1 MPAVP
6 AEQAEQPA
14 QSAQPEQPPAPLP
27 EKKPVS
33 SYGAAQITVLE
44 GLDAVRRRPGMYI
57 GDTSLRGLHHLV
69 WEIVDNSIDE
79 ALAGY
84 CTKIKVLINPDNSV
98 VVYDNGRG
106 IPVDIHPKLG
116 IPAVEVALT
125 KLHAG
130 GKFDKETYKVSG
142 GLHGVGLSV
151 VNALSVELIVQV
163 KRDGKVHVQKYA
175 RGKPTTTLEVTG
187 ETQET
192 GTIVQFMPDPMI
204 FSDTLFHYDILAKRL
219 RELAFLNRGI
229 EIELVDER
237 GSEAEKRH
245 DLFKYEGG
253 IKEFVAYLDINKQ
266 PLHEVIYFE
275 STRSDVVVEVALRYN
290 SGYQENVF
298 SFVNNIN
305 TIEGG
310 THLSG
315 FKTALTRILNNVA
328 REISN
333 GKDLKL
339 TGEDVKEGLT
349 AVISIKVQEPL
360 FEGQTKTKLGNSE
373 VLGIVSSLVHDQL
386 TIYFGEHPAVG
397 KNIVAKC
404 LDAARAREAARK
416 TRELMRRKNALE
428 GAGLPGKLADCSSRD
443 PVTSELYLVEG
454 DSAGGCFSG
463 DTEVALVDGRNIS
476 FKQLTKEWQEKK
488 RNFCYTITEKG
499 EIGVEEIKHPR
510 IMRKNATVIKVIL
523 DNDQEIICTPDHRFM
538 LRDGNY
544 KMAKDLA
551 GGESLMPLRRKISEI
566 GGKITIK
573 GYEMVYDVSQ
583 EKWIFTHLLAD
594 LWNVREGVYSNEPN
608 LHRHHLD
615 FYKSNNNP
623 TNLIRLSKAQ
633 HLALHRDH
641 VQKTLHTEETKEKCR
656 QLKQTKEFREMM
668 SQRMREPQTRKIL
681 SEQAKKQWEDGNYKK
696 FMVEKYL
703 EFYYGNKEYR
713 QRTLRRLENE
723 QEKYWSNPQN
733 REQQAERVS
742 RYFEQNPEKKD
753 NLRKIAQKQWEDQE
767 LLTWRREETRKQWT
781 DDFRKKRT
789 ETYNQTYYTHTI
801 KALRAIFD
809 EFDNLLL
816 EEYDLYRK
824 QSKNKNLL
832 CFDTFVNKFFSGDA
846 DRAIEAVAN
855 YNHKVM
861 KIAEEKVAMDVYDLE
876 VPHTHNFALASGVF
890 VHNSAKMGRDREFQA
905 ILPLRGKILNVE
917 KARLHKVMENKE
929 ILAMIAALGTSV
941 GEDFTIE
948 KLRYH
953 KIIIMTDADVDGSHI
968 MTLLLTFFYRYMKP
982 LIERGCVYIAMPP
995 LYRLQKNK
1003 QVQYVY
1009 SDGEKERVVAEM
1021 GEGVAIQRYK
1031 GLGEMNAEQLWDTT
1045 MDPSTRALKKV
1056 EIEDAIAADQMFTI
1070 LMGDEVEP
1078 RREFIEKHS
1087 KDVANLDV

>member
-1 MPAVP
+1 VIAKFFSSIGDAPFGISLKYGPQAGRGGYLVENAPRKPNSPALFFVRMWYNFPPRQSVYTSAGCLPSVP
-6 AEQAEQPA
+6 EGNRIPCSFVLPSAYFFTDIFINISYLIFNDDLPSKKISKTISKTIINPPQMALEEEQKMLDLPAGQAEQPKQPA
-14 QSAQPEQPPAPLP
+14 QAEQQAQPVQAEQQAQPEHLPAAQP

-57 GDTSLRGLHHLV
+57 GDTAIRGLHHLV

-106 IPVDIHPKLG
+106 IPVDIHPKFG

-151 VNALSVELIVQV
+151 VNALSVELIIQV

-175 RGKPTTTLEVTG
+175 RGKPTTTLDVTG

-192 GTIVQFMPDPMI
+192 GTIVQFTPDPEI
-204 FSDTLFHYDILAKRL
+204 FPDTLFHYDILAKRL

-253 IKEFVAYLDINKQ
+253 IKEFVTYLDMNKQ

-310 THLSG
+310 THLTG
-315 FKTALTRILNNVA
+315 FKTAITRVLNNVA
-328 REISN
+328 REMSN

-349 AVISIKVQEPL
+349 TVISIKVQEPL

-454 DSAGGCFSG
+454 DSAGG
-463 DTEVALVDGRNIS
+463 
-476 FKQLTKEWQEKK
+476 
-488 RNFCYTITEKG
+488 
-499 EIGVEEIKHPR
+499 
-510 IMRKNATVIKVIL
+510 
-523 DNDQEIICTPDHRFM
+523 
-538 LRDGNY
+538 
-544 KMAKDLA
+544 
-551 GGESLMPLRRKISEI
+551 
-566 GGKITIK
+566 
-573 GYEMVYDVSQ
+573 
-583 EKWIFTHLLAD
+583 
-594 LWNVREGVYSNEPN
+594 
-608 LHRHHLD
+608 
-615 FYKSNNNP
+615 
-623 TNLIRLSKAQ
+623 
-633 HLALHRDH
+633 
-641 VQKTLHTEETKEKCR
+641 
-656 QLKQTKEFREMM
+656 
-668 SQRMREPQTRKIL
+668 
-681 SEQAKKQWEDGNYKK
+681 
-696 FMVEKYL
+696 
-703 EFYYGNKEYR
+703 
-713 QRTLRRLENE
+713 
-723 QEKYWSNPQN
+723 
-733 REQQAERVS
+733 
-742 RYFEQNPEKKD
+742 
-753 NLRKIAQKQWEDQE
+753 
-767 LLTWRREETRKQWT
+767 
-781 DDFRKKRT
+781 
-789 ETYNQTYYTHTI
+789 
-801 KALRAIFD
+801 
-809 EFDNLLL
+809 
-816 EEYDLYRK
+816 
-824 QSKNKNLL
+824 
-832 CFDTFVNKFFSGDA
+832 
-846 DRAIEAVAN
+846 
-855 YNHKVM
+855 
-861 KIAEEKVAMDVYDLE
+861 
-876 VPHTHNFALASGVF
+876 
-890 VHNSAKMGRDREFQA
+890 SAKGGRDREFQA
-905 ILPLRGKILNVE
+905 ILPLRGKIINVE

-929 ILAMIAALGTSV
+929 ILAMIAALGTNV

-995 LYRLQKNK
+995 LYRLQKGK

-1009 SDGEKERVVAEM
+1009 SDGEKERVVSEM

-1045 MDPSTRALKKV
+1045 MDPSTRTLKKV
-1056 EIEDAIAADQMFTI
+1056 EIEDAIAADQMFTV